1 MLARGPSLRAGGGTV
16 PQIDV
21 MDSTWLAARPRT
33 VAAVVAQP
41 ANWRA
46 WWPQLDLV
54 VDEWRGVKGVRWSVR
69 SVRGEHGLA
78 GTAEVWL
85 EQSHDGVVAHFFLRL
100 DPANGETIPR
110 RTRER
115 LERTCRL
122 AAKRAFWSLAD
133 DLDPGRSGR
142 LCTTSA
148 R

>member
-1 MLARGPSLRAGGGTV
+1 M

-21 MDSTWLAARPRT
+21 MDSTWLAARPSA
-33 VAAVVAQP
+33 VAAVIAQP

-46 WWPQLDLV
+46 WWPELDLV

-69 SVRGEHGLA
+69 TVRGHEGLT

-100 DPANGETIPR
+100 DPAIGRSVPR
-110 RTRER
+110 RSRER
-115 LERTCRL
+115 IERTARL
-122 AAKRAFWSLAD
+122 AVKRAFWALAD
-133 DLDPGRSGR
+133 NLDPGRSGR
-142 LCTTSA
+142 LCSEPA